1 MEVPPPAFLKMKCQ
15 TICIAIITTILFLI
29 ASSIPATATDWL
41 SYQQYKL
48 KTTIQTDIHIVKT
61 SEKARLEM
69 LEARTSLFPQQTAS
83 QSVLSITTQPTIA
96 EKNHE
101 LVFKWYNPKEETLS
115 YKIDA
120 IVQTTPATSQIKT
133 KIAFPPNIDKEK
145 FNLYLEPTE
154 LIDSNNPLI
163 KEKAA
168 ELAAGKDDLFD
179 VVFTLA
185 NWVYQHVNYNELL
198 GKEVKKASW
207 VLTYKQGTCDEFTAL
222 FIAFCRALGIPAKYI
237 SGIAYSNTISAFEM
251 HAWASAYFPGYG
263 WIPFDPT
270 YGQFGYIDA
279 SHITLKESNDAETK
293 AVKLVW
299 RGSDIEITASQPSAL
314 AYLLDTSGKRTSP
327 IEIAP
332 SILFKRTGFG
342 SYNLVKAIITNKN
355 DFYITEEISLAKPN
369 EIELLDAQTK
379 HILLKP
385 NEEKQIFWRIKVK
398 PDLER
403 NAIYTFPL
411 IIKSNLLSKQLEFK
425 SAYKETIYSLS
436 TVNQHVPEKL
446 LPKEEG
452 IAFQCIAEKQTLAV
466 GESSL
471 ISCTLKNS
479 NPFPIEQLQLCF
491 DKDCKTVSIQS
502 GEEKVFPFIFTSE
515 KAGERDLT
523 VTASSEFFSK
533 KIILTFTILD
543 EPKIEIT
550 DLSYPEKVEYNTKF
564 TISFTIKKLS
574 YRNPSNVKVILK
586 QNKYK
591 KEWSLQNLETDKQM
605 RISLKGSDLDP
616 GTNQMSLI
624 ILYDGKQ
631 EYAQFTI
638 SLERVTFFQR
648 VVLFLKKLTKAL
660 SSVFG

>member
-1 MEVPPPAFLKMKCQ
+1 MKYSIM
-15 TICIAIITTILFLI
+15 TIAIILLLLTSPISVT
-29 ASSIPATATDWL
+29 STNQTKTDWL

-48 KTTIQTDIHIVKT
+48 KTTIQTDINITKT
-61 SEKARLEM
+61 AKTRLEM
-69 LEARTSLFPQQTAS
+69 IEARTSLFPQQTAS
-83 QSVLSITTQPTIA
+83 QSILSITTQPPVA

-101 LVFKWYNPKEETLS
+101 LVFKWYNPKEKTLS
-115 YKIDA
+115 YKINA
-120 IVQTTPATSQIKT
+120 TVKTTPATSQIKT
-133 KIAFPPNIDKEK
+133 KIAFPPNIDREK
-145 FNLYLEPTE
+145 FSLYLEPTE

-163 KEKAA
+163 KEKAI
-168 ELAAGKDDLFD
+168 ELASDKNDLFD

-222 FIAFCRALGIPAKYI
+222 FVALCRALDIPAKYI
-237 SGIAYSNTISAFEM
+237 SGIAYSNIISSFEM
-251 HAWASAYFPGYG
+251 HAWASVYFPNYG

-270 YGQFGYIDA
+270 YGQFGYVDA
-279 SHITLKESNDAETK
+279 SHIVLKESYDAETK

-299 RGSDIEITASQPSAL
+299 RGSDIEITASQPSAN

-327 IEIAP
+327 IEITP

-342 SYNLVKAIITNKN
+342 SYNLVKATITNEN
-355 DFYITEEISLAKPN
+355 NFYVSEEISLAKPN
-369 EIELLDAQTK
+369 EIELLDAQIK

-403 NAIYTFPL
+403 NAIYTFPI

-436 TVNQHVPEKL
+436 TINQHVPEQL
-446 LPKEEG
+446 LPKEG
-452 IAFQCIAEKQTLAV
+452 GATIQCIAEKQTLAV

-471 ISCTLKNS
+471 ISCTLKN
-479 NPFPIEQLQLCF
+479 NNQFPIEQLQLCF

-502 GEEKVFPFIFTSE
+502 GEEKVFPFIFSSE
-515 KAGERDLT
+515 TAGETDLT
-523 VTASSEFFSK
+523 ITASSEFFSK

-574 YRNPSNVKVILK
+574 YRNPSNVKIILK

-591 KEWSLQNLETDKQM
+591 KEWYLRKLETDKQM
-605 RISLKGSDLDP
+605 RISLSGSDLDP
-616 GTNQMSLI
+616 GTNQISLT
-624 ILYDGKQ
+624 ILYNGKQ
-631 EYAQFTI
+631 AGAQFTI
-638 SLERVTFFQR
+638 SLEKVTFFQR
-648 VVLFLKKLTKAL
+648 AILFLKKLTKAL
-660 SSVFG
+660 SSIFR

>member
-1 MEVPPPAFLKMKCQ
+1 MKY
-15 TICIAIITTILFLI
+15 TVMIITAILFLFI
-29 ASSIPATATDWL
+29 LPISVTAANQTKTDWL

-48 KTTIQTDIHIVKT
+48 KATIQTNINIAKT
-61 SEKARLEM
+61 STRARLEM

-83 QSVLSITTQPTIA
+83 QSILSITTQPPVA

-101 LVFKWYNPKEETLS
+101 LAFKWYNPEEETLS

-120 IVQTTPATSQIKT
+120 IVQTTPATAKIKT
-133 KIAFPPNIDKEK
+133 KVAFPPNIDMEK
-145 FNLYLEPTE
+145 FSLYLEPTE
-154 LIDSNNPLI
+154 LIDSDNHAI
-163 KEKAA
+163 KEKAI
-168 ELAAGKDDLFD
+168 ELASGKDDLFD
-179 VVFTLA
+179 VVFTIA
-185 NWVYQHVNYNELL
+185 NWVHQHINYNELL

-207 VLTYKQGTCDEFTAL
+207 VLTYRQGTCDEFTSL
-222 FIAFCRALGIPAKYI
+222 FIALCRALGIPAKYI
-237 SGIAYSNTISAFEM
+237 SGIAYSNIISAFEM
-251 HAWASAYFPGYG
+251 HAWASVYFPGYG

-279 SHITLKESNDAETK
+279 SHIVLKESHDAETK
-293 AVKLVW
+293 AIKLIW
-299 RGSDIEITASQPSAL
+299 EGSGMEITASQPTVL
-314 AYLLDTSGKRTSP
+314 AYLIETSGKRKSP
-327 IEIAP
+327 IEIIP

-342 SYNLVKAIITNKN
+342 SYNLVKATITNKN
-355 DFYITEEISLAKPN
+355 NFYVSEEISLAKPN

-425 SAYKETIYSLS
+425 SAYKEPIYSLS
-436 TVNQHVPEKL
+436 TVNQHIPEQL
-446 LPKEEG
+446 LPKEG
-452 IAFQCIAEKQTLAV
+452 GATLQCIAEKQTIAV

-471 ISCTLKNS
+471 ISCRLKNN

-491 DKDCKTVSIQS
+491 DKECKTVSIQS
-502 GEEKVFPFIFTSE
+502 GEEKVFPFIFSSKT
-515 KAGERDLT
+515 AGEKDLT
-523 VTASSEFFSK
+523 ITASSEFFSK

-543 EPKIEIT
+543 EPKIEIA

-574 YRNPSNVKVILK
+574 YRNPSNVKIILK

-591 KEWSLQNLETDKQM
+591 KEWFLKKLETDKQM

-616 GTNQMSLI
+616 GTNHMSLI
-624 ILYDGKQ
+624 ILYNGKQ
-631 EYAQFTI
+631 TGAQFTI
-638 SLERVTFFQR
+638 SLEKVTFFQR
-648 VVLFLKKLTKAL
+648 AALFLKKLTKAF